1 MKDRCIRV
9 VSLLRESQNLK
20 TSFIRSSVYKVYS
33 DLDENCYIW
42 LPNLIIEDMGEPFV
56 KLKAKKLVGKNNN
69 EKGQYIDLVPYRK
82 DLRYKGRKSKN
93 FNLFF
98 LFFLP
103 FLFSFLSVL
112 ISIYLPPLYY
122 QISFGYFS
130 FHIVLEIRLKMQE
143 LQHQFQ
149 SIILSICS
157 LNTLTLYVRT
167 HRM

>member
-82 DLRYKGRKSKN
+82 DLRYKGRK
-93 FNLFF
+93 
-98 LFFLP
+98 
-103 FLFSFLSVL
+103 
-112 ISIYLPPLYY
+112 
-122 QISFGYFS
+122 
-130 FHIVLEIRLKMQE
+130 
-143 LQHQFQ
+143 
-149 SIILSICS
+149 
-157 LNTLTLYVRT
+157 
-167 HRM
+167 